1 MNFSQVNCARPSTRM
16 MPTVAQ
22 TGGSKVRNTMSGICQ
37 TAGKPTKQLSSA
49 FIRTSAK
56 YIAPVS
62 AMKSAATRPMCQ
74 GSSPV

>member
-1 MNFSQVNCARPSTRM
+1 MPSVTHG
-16 MPTVAQ
+16 
-22 TGGSKVRNTMSGICQ
+22 GGSKVRKTTSGICQ

-62 AMKSAATRPMCQ
+62 AMKSAEIDPQGDGHDARIDQRDRP
-74 GSSPV
+74 G

>member
-1 MNFSQVNCARPSTRM
+1 MIA
-16 MPTVAQ
+16 TVTQ
-22 TGGSKVRNTMSGICQ
+22 TGGSKVRNTRSGICQ

-62 AMKSAATRPMCQ
+62 AMKSAATSPTCQ
-74 GSSPV
+74 GRSPV